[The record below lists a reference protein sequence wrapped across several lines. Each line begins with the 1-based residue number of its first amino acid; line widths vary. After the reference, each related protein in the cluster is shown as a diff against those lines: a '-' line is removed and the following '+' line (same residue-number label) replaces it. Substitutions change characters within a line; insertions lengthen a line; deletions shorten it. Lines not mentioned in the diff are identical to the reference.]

1 MQVVEME
8 RIGTNGVDGQDGY
21 TPVKGVDY
29 WTETEQNEIISTAT
43 TNVENNF
50 ASTIATIQSNSNNA
64 LNTANTANSTANTA
78 KSIAEGANQ
87 ALSYA
92 NYQAMII
99 AFNSLADDVYRIGQN
114 VMIVTLNVP
123 DLWISEIEQTSEAY
137 TYTTDEAFTTLLQTN
152 GYVKV
157 GYYRLSPLET
167 QKVDL
172 TDYYTKEDTVSKISE
187 MISVDDVQVNGT
199 SIVENG
205 IANVPIAT
213 SQSAGVVRANADYGI
228 SVTSSGR
235 LNTTQPSEAQI
246 KEGTVQ
252 YRTITPKFQHISTFY
267 GLAKAAGDTTQ
278 SQSSN
283 PVGTYTEDA
292 IIAIQKMLGVYQAP
306 WELIEDF
313 TLEEDGGFDKSAE
326 LDGTPYNFRSAYVRI
341 TVPPKSTSIASGY
354 GRWYFV
360 DGNGTSLTA
369 ESGRYTENSAQMCKT
384 ILIERNANMAIA
396 KLNSFTSTGGRGMLG
411 YKNIGGISFDFGNI
425 QRIYT
430 NSQDKEPAGAR
441 IEIYAQR
448 AY

>member
-1 MQVVEME
+1 MSRTVNLGKIVPE
-8 RIGTNGVDGQDGY
+8 R
-21 TPVKGVDY
+21 GVDY

-92 NYQAMII
+92 NYQAMIT

-172 TDYYTKEDTVSKISE
+172 TDYYTKEDTDSKISE
-187 MISVDDVQVNGT
+187 MISVDDVQINGT
-199 SIVENG
+199 SIVSNG
-205 IANVPIAT
+205 VANIPPAGTDTFGVAKINVSNGVRILNNGQLATYPAVSSHVKTGTNESRPLVPK
-213 SQSAGVVRANADYGI
+213 
-228 SVTSSGR
+228 
-235 LNTTQPSEAQI
+235 L
-246 KEGTVQ
+246 
-252 YRTITPKFQHISTFY
+252 QHESTFY

-283 PVGTYTEDA
+283 PVGTYTEEAKTA
-292 IIAIQKMLGVYQAP
+292 ICTMLGVYDAIDAKITQA
-306 WELIEDF
+306 L
-313 TLEEDGGFDKSAE
+313 GGS
-326 LDGTPYNFRSAYVRI
+326 Y
-341 TVPPKSTSIASGY
+341 
-354 GRWYFV
+354 
-360 DGNGTSLTA
+360 
-369 ESGRYTENSAQMCKT
+369 
-384 ILIERNANMAIA
+384 
-396 KLNSFTSTGGRGMLG
+396 
-411 YKNIGGISFDFGNI
+411 
-425 QRIYT
+425 
-430 NSQDKEPAGAR
+430 
-441 IEIYAQR
+441 
-448 AY
+448 